1 MPVYDSSL
9 IQAFQWIAGK
19 RQELN
24 IGAVAM
30 AQGHHSLLPSKNY
43 CPKSAKLEKLITD
56 LKLSDV
62 PVFFPAGNAG
72 DKSRIDWP
80 ACIPTA
86 LAIGAVDSNGQI
98 AKYSN
103 YDRVLNDFYVL
114 GTSSALLPG
123 GGGTSATGTSVSTV
137 VAASYWLRIME
148 VKPEMK
154 FAEISYLFRN
164 SGPIIFDSNFR
175 YGRKMDLEAALTL
188 LSKPTA

>member
-1 MPVYDSSL
+1 
-9 IQAFQWIAGK
+9 
-19 RQELN
+19 
-24 IGAVAM
+24 
-30 AQGHHSLLPSKNY
+30 
-43 CPKSAKLEKLITD
+43 
-56 LKLSDV
+56 
-62 PVFFPAGNAG
+62 VFFPAGNAG

-80 ACIPTA
+80 ACIPAA

-114 GTSSALLPG
+114 GASSALLPG

-148 VKPEMK
+148 LKPEMK

-175 YGRKMDLEAALTL
+175 YGRKMDLEAAITL